1 MEQNHSWEVN
11 KSSASKE
18 IPRTLWNPK
27 VHYRNHKSPPPILS
41 QINPAHAGIILPEDQ
56 L

>member
-1 MEQNHSWEVN
+1 MEQNHSSEAN

-18 IPRTLWNPK
+18 IPRALWNPK
-27 VHYRNHKSPPPILS
+27 VHYRNHKSPPLVLR
-41 QINPAHAGIILPEDQ
+41 QINSAHAGIILPEDQ